1 MLHLLHAVQH
11 GILHLLAG
19 KLPRLLPARLIQDA
33 LQLAMVL
40 LNEATALACCRKAT
54 RGKRDVTPRD
64 KLAILAA
71 ASRRPRVDERI
82 LSTAMITVM
91 AQTADRVDNLS
102 NTFYHMMK
110 VNTDIEDDYSVVPL
124 LSFRTDISKT
134 CQGE

>member
-1 MLHLLHAVQH
+1 M
-11 GILHLLAG
+11 
-19 KLPRLLPARLIQDA
+19 
-33 LQLAMVL
+33 
-40 LNEATALACCRKAT
+40 
-54 RGKRDVTPRD
+54 TPRD